1 MFLLNLGNK
10 VSFCALII
18 LPNLLRLKKAN
29 LAFILLAIILNLS
42 VTFEYMV
49 SKTSH

>member
-1 MFLLNLGNK
+1 MFLLKPGDK

-29 LAFILLAIILNLS
+29 LAFILLAIFLNLS
-42 VTFEYMV
+42 VTF
-49 SKTSH
+49 